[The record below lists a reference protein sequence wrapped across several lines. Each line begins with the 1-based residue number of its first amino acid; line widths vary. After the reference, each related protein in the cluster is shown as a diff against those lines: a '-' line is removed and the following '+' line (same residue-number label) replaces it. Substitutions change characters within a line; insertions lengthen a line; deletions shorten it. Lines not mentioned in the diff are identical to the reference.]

1 MSRYSIDLAALIYI
15 KLIFVYTVFIQIV
28 ATATINF
35 SLTWV
40 QLLIEGCSYSRAA
53 FINPWRA
60 CVRVTVVILCVYH
73 HASCYIPRL
82 YVENTVPLSFL
93 HCFLLVYCVYFTEKA
108 LFGSSGDI
116 CWSPLPFSI
125 LDRISMDK
133 IVSNGFFSRRLV
145 HWSSN
150 RSNNSTG
157 WSLDRVNCQLR
168 WMLTWAKLCTY
179 ETHVHK
185 VRHMLCN
192 CV

>member
-1 MSRYSIDLAALIYI
+1 MYTECILKFATMRLPPLERNPEINPAKYI
-15 KLIFVYTVFIQIV
+15 FIGII

-53 FINPWRA
+53 FINPWHA

-116 CWSPLPFSI
+116 C
-125 LDRISMDK
+125 
-133 IVSNGFFSRRLV
+133 
-145 HWSSN
+145 
-150 RSNNSTG
+150 
-157 WSLDRVNCQLR
+157 
-168 WMLTWAKLCTY
+168 
-179 ETHVHK
+179 
-185 VRHMLCN
+185 
-192 CV
+192 